1 MLEEKK
7 LSKKINYD
15 ALHAGLDEAPLA
27 IMPGPGPGPED
38 VPSAEPVF
46 KVPRPV
52 KPPPVDNDDDDI
64 LVWIWPS
71 LAAAHG

>member
-27 IMPGPGPGPED
+27 IMPGPGLED

-64 LVWIWPS
+64 LVWICPC
-71 LAAAHG
+71 LAVAHG